1 MYIIMADPGIL
12 EGGLLNILVM
22 AVLCICWECYVCIHY
37 SDVSRNSEG
46 VFTGRSQM
54 QGSGGVAPSH

>member
-37 SDVSRNSEG
+37 GDVSRNSEG
-46 VFTGRSQM
+46 VLLVDPRCRGL
-54 QGSGGVAPSH
+54 GV